1 MITTLKTEIIRVT
14 DLVLPF
20 RQIGSGC
27 FDLRSQTPGYEN
39 LSFSGQETQPRR
51 GPISITAVSTTCG
64 YNLVSKRHN
73 FHNRKSSTCGHAVRK
88 EHLTERQDYYNRQV
102 IDLRI

>member
-1 MITTLKTEIIRVT
+1 MKTTLKTDVIRVT

-64 YNLVSKRHN
+64 YNLASKRQN
-73 FHNRKSSTCGHAVRK
+73 FHNRKSSTCGYNIASKRPYFH
-88 EHLTERQDYYNRQV
+88 NRQV
-102 IDLRI
+102 IDLRMK